1 MDALA
6 ECLVT
11 QEIVQKK
18 VAELVALGL
27 PKPAI
32 ATELVAQAT
41 VIMINCPV
49 EQARESSLRFWE
61 TVVGGIQ
68 KAVTD
73 RKISANVLPFTPPAN
88 SA

>member
-1 MDALA
+1 M
-6 ECLVT
+6 
-11 QEIVQKK
+11 QEVVEKK

-41 VIMINCPV
+41 VLMLNCPV
-49 EQARESSLRFWE
+49 ELARESSLRFWE

-68 KAVTD
+68 NAVAD
-73 RKISANVLPFTPPAN
+73 RKNVMPFTPPAN